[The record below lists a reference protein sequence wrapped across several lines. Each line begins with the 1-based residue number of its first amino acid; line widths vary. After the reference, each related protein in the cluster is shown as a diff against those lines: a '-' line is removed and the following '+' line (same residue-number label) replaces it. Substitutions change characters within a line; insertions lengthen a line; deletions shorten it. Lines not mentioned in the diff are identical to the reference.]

1 MKIFNPEQLLT
12 SEVFADANKKEKK
25 LQKHLKE
32 VEDAIKTL
40 KESTK
45 AANDSEYAMTR
56 KLAYEKQ
63 VRRDL
68 EINLVVA
75 MQSLQ
80 NDQVAIAG
88 LEVEIVDLK
97 EAAGYIMDMVAPQD
111 NPEEPTPLIDRLIA
125 APDQITDL
133 LKASDKTAALGAL
146 TRVKSH
152 YPEIEVAKIGAGP
165 NRQADLKAIEV
176 EVDAAVEKIID
187 DLLLGE
193 ADE

>member
-1 MKIFNPEQLLT
+1 MQIFNLEQLLT
-12 SEVFADANKKEKK
+12 PKVFADANKKEKK

-32 VEDAIKTL
+32 AEDAIKTL

-45 AANDSEYAMTR
+45 ATNDSEYAMTR

-88 LEVEIVDLK
+88 LEVEIIDLK
-97 EAAGYIMDMVAPQD
+97 EVAGYIMDMVALQD
-111 NPEEPTPLIDRLIA
+111 NSKELTPLIDRLIA
-125 APDQITDL
+125 APDHITNL
-133 LKASDKTAALGAL
+133 LKASGKTAAVGAL

-152 YPEIEVAKIGAGP
+152 YPEVEFAKIEASP

-176 EVDAAVEKIID
+176 EVDAAAERIID

>member
-1 MKIFNPEQLLT
+1 MLT
-12 SEVFADANKKEKK
+12 PKVCVDANKKEKK

-32 VEDAIKTL
+32 AEDAIKML

-45 AANDSEYAMTR
+45 AANDSEYTMTR

-63 VRRDL
+63 VRMDI

-88 LEVEIVDLK
+88 LEVEITDLK

-133 LKASDKTAALGAL
+133 LKVSSKTSAVGAL
-146 TRVKSH
+146 TRIKYH
-152 YPEIEVAKIGAGP
+152 YPEVEVAKIGAGP

-176 EVDAAVEKIID
+176 EVDAAAEKIID